1 MIVSNTMRD
10 CKLGDDAN
18 ITLDVGSEH
27 VERLYYNNVPFV
39 TIGSG
44 CVMMTLSLR
53 NENTLK
59 NDIVN
64 LSMDK
69 EQAKGLIKGLKK
81 QLRRLGR

>member
-1 MIVSNTMRD
+1 MEIKNKISD
-10 CKLGDDAN
+10 HKLGEDAN

-39 TIGSG
+39 TIGSD

-53 NENTLK
+53 NETSLR

-64 LSMDK
+64 VSMNK
-69 EQAKGLIKGLKK
+69 EQAKGLIKGLKQQIK
-81 QLRRLGR
+81 RLGR